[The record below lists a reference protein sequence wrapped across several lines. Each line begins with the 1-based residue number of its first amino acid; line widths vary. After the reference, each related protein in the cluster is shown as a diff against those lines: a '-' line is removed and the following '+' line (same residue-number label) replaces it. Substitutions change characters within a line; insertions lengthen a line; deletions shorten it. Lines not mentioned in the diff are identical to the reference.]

1 MSVWAVS
8 DLHLSL
14 ARPDRRDRFGARWGD
29 HVAKLEAGW
38 RAAVRPEDLVLIP
51 GDVSMAR
58 NHRELQ
64 PDLRWLEAMPG
75 RKVLA
80 PGNHDAWWNDLAKI
94 RPMLRPS
101 LRAVEGTAEVVSG
114 VVVAGARSMA
124 VPRVDD
130 PNAPVDDKAVARA
143 LAGLETALEAASA
156 IREGPEQPL
165 VLLWHFPPFD
175 AYNRPG
181 PWVERFEHF
190 GVTACLYGHLHMQ
203 SQWSRAVQG
212 LRGNV
217 RYQCVAA
224 DAVGFRPIRVA
235 GL

>member
-1 MSVWAVS
+1 
-8 DLHLSL
+8 
-14 ARPDRRDRFGARWGD
+14 
-29 HVAKLEAGW
+29 
-38 RAAVRPEDLVLIP
+38 
-51 GDVSMAR
+51 
-58 NHRELQ
+58 
-64 PDLRWLEAMPG
+64 
-75 RKVLA
+75 
-80 PGNHDAWWNDLAKI
+80 
-94 RPMLRPS
+94 
-101 LRAVEGTAEVVSG
+101 
-114 VVVAGARSMA
+114 MA

-143 LAGLETALEAASA
+143 LAGLEAALEAAA
-156 IREGPEQPL
+156 ALRNGPEQPL

-190 GVTACLYGHLHMQ
+190 GVTACLYGHLHIQ

-212 LRGNV
+212 PRGNV

-224 DAVGFRPIRVA
+224 DAVGFRPIRVS